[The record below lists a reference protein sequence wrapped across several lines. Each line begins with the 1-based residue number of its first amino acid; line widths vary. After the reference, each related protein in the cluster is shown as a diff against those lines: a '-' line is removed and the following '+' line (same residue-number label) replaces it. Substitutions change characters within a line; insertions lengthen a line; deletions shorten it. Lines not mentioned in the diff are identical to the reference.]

1 MKNFLDKDSDVI
13 LAGSIR
19 NFADEREVDIPN
31 LDDWED
37 ETESQTTDSNKSGD
51 IENASTADTEEEE
64 EDEYDANLAL
74 MTFYY
79 LRSGFKK
86 WLINERNLKI
96 KPAKDYL
103 QRLTRLSVS
112 LLPYVGYDLFEMLGI
127 YLNFDSTEEEMPL
140 YDNEDEEID
149 EKYDFDSD
157 ADYDLEVDESDV
169 SDEIEE
175 IDELDLDEEF
185 ETDDE
190 NDSWESRYDE
200 MLLKLESQ
208 LAELN
213 TRFLHAAPTLVDD
226 YITVFKQINRDDK
239 DYKKNLRV
247 LTVFHAF
254 IVDLSGSHS
263 RKYMKKKTLCLPD
276 EEAFK
281 DWMVTEYK
289 MDYKEAGKI
298 VSSIKRM
305 DLILP
310 SLVSD
315 PMSFLDVLRAL
326 PVASKRDN
334 YIALI
339 KSKKQAIYRSA
350 SCSSKTISNGW
361 SNIGFY
367 LKFLNH
373 KN

>member
-1 MKNFLDKDSDVI
+1 MKTYLDSGSDAI
-13 LAGSIR
+13 LAGFIQ
-19 NFADEREVDIPN
+19 NFADEREVDITILN
-31 LDDWED
+31 DWED
-37 ETESQTTDSNKSGD
+37 ETECQTLDGNKSGY
-51 IENASTADTEEEE
+51 IENASTANTE
-64 EDEYDANLAL
+64 EDEYDANLVI

-86 WLINERNLKI
+86 WLINVRNLKI
-96 KPAKDYL
+96 RPAKDYL
-103 QRLTRLSVS
+103 RRLTNLYDS

-127 YLNFDSTEEEMPL
+127 YLNLDSTEEEEMPL
-140 YDNEDEEID
+140 YDKGEEEIA
-149 EKYDFDSD
+149 EKYDFDFD
-157 ADYDLEVDESDV
+157 ADYDLEVDESD
-169 SDEIEE
+169 EIEE
-175 IDELDLDEEF
+175 VDELDFDEEF
-185 ETDDE
+185 EKYAE
-190 NDSWESRYDE
+190 NDSFEASWNSRYQE
-200 MLLKLESQ
+200 LLLESDSQ
-208 LAELN
+208 WAELN
-213 TRFLHAAPTLVDD
+213 TRFLQAAPTLVDD
-226 YITVFKQINRDDK
+226 YIRAFKQINRADK
-239 DYKKNLRV
+239 DYKKNLLV
-247 LTVFHAF
+247 LTAFHDF
-254 IVDLSGSHS
+254 IVDLSGSPS
-263 RKYMKKKTLCLPD
+263 IKYMKKKTLCLPD

-281 DWMVTEYK
+281 NWMVTEYK
-289 MDYKEAGKI
+289 MDYKKAGKI

-305 DLILP
+305 NLFLP

-326 PVASKRDN
+326 PIPSKRDN